1 MEKECIMKDI
11 AQELM
16 NLKNEA
22 KQAENKY
29 KEYNGRLLQLYKDL
43 QDKFNCDNEKDG
55 DVLINN
61 LNSDYQE
68 LLNEIKTETK
78 KVKEKY
84 GFQ

>member
-1 MEKECIMKDI
+1 MEKECIMKDL

-29 KEYNGRLLQLYKDL
+29 KECNGRLLQLYKDL